1 MEITKMHNNVYW
13 IGGSS
18 CSGKSS
24 CAKKMSAKYGM
35 YLYNTD
41 EYAFGKYMFALE
53 DISKYPAIEK
63 YKNQICA
70 GVENFIHRDTDI
82 SYKAFIDYCHEVF
95 PLLVKDIEEL
105 SKKQSVIVEGAH
117 ILPELISALNQ
128 KSNCIFLISSEEQQR
143 DIWLKEMHKEISGG
157 NEHEINDYEQTE
169 NKKLFEKT
177 RIDLHQ
183 KIAEHIQREAEKSN
197 MKTIIVNK
205 GNSFE
210 KILETVETQVFIKK
224 EV

>member
-1 MEITKMHNNVYW
+1 MLRKIFLRKT
-13 IGGSS
+13 
-18 CSGKSS
+18 
-24 CAKKMSAKYGM
+24 
-35 YLYNTD
+35 YLRNTASFFNTD
-41 EYAFGKYMFALE
+41 EHAFGKYMFALE

-63 YKNQICA
+63 YKNQFA
-70 GVENFIHRDTDI
+70 PVLKTSQRDTDI

-143 DIWLKEMHKEISGG
+143 DIWLKEMHREISGG
-157 NEHEINDYEQTE
+157 NEHEIRDYEQTD
-169 NKKLFEKT
+169 NKKLFEKA
-177 RIDLHQ
+177 RIGLHQ
-183 KIAEHIQREAEKSN
+183 KIAEHIQREAVKNS
-197 MKTIIVNK
+197 MKTIMVNK

-224 EV
+224 